1 MGCFELWVLTYD
13 RMVVSFIGVWSPV
26 GFCLLYF
33 ISIYF
38 RVLLVFGLLLAFASF
53 ILFLYIF
60 IFYIPPPPLHN
71 MSKSDS
77 MMEEHLFVVKG
88 ISFGNCVPWKMIF
101 ENCIRY

>member
-38 RVLLVFGLLLAFASF
+38 H
-53 ILFLYIF
+53 FLY
-60 IFYIPPPPLHN
+60 PPPPSLHN